1 MGDCVFLSYSPNP
14 LSGLVGADIS
24 FTCCLSETPPGE
36 QKQGTA
42 TLIKATMKTEMRV
55 GNMMQN
61 KSKQKRPQPNLTDHI
76 QCDTCHAK
84 TIASLTHQHSPFKTE
99 WKCYAHTDFCT
110 ITDAPCDRRN
120 SLEFT
125 KCLPNRNQAEDT
137 VDSNASRTM
146 SWIRCFSTLIK
157 RCFAA
162 AKSVSDNMRFS
173 SSAFITVSRDTS
185 TS

>member
-14 LSGLVGADIS
+14 LSGLVGAAIS
-24 FTCCLSETPPGE
+24 LTCCLSETPPGE

-42 TLIKATMKTEMRV
+42 TLSKATMKTKMRV

-61 KSKQKRPQPNLTDHI
+61 KSKQKGPQPNLTDHI
-76 QCDTCHAK
+76 KCDTRHAK
-84 TIASLTHQHSPFKTE
+84 TVASLTHQHYPFKTE
-99 WKCYAHTDFCT
+99 WIYYAHTDFCT
-110 ITDAPCDRRN
+110 IRDAPCDQRN

-125 KCLPNRNQAEDT
+125 KCPNTNQAEDT